1 MALVVKNPPANA
13 GDVTHVGL
21 IPGSGRSRRNLR
33 EGKEMAT
40 HSSILAWRIPWTEDP
55 GGLQSMGSQ
64 RVGHNWSDL
73 ARTHR
78 FTWPNV
84 LYRSPR
90 VQHRVLRC
98 NKLHPQGA
106 FSNLAVS
113 FLPPVG
119 QTCTRCPPFPC
130 FSPLTALTCTC
141 TETLTFSL
149 ISEQRL
155 IWKLVFQ
162 ILK

>member
-13 GDVTHVGL
+13 GDVRHVGL
-21 IPGSGRSRRNLR
+21 IPGSGRSPRNLR

-40 HSSILAWRIPWTEDP
+40 HSSVLAWRIPWTEDP

-64 RVGHNWSDL
+64 RVGHDWSDL
-73 ARTHR
+73 ARTHH

-84 LYRSPR
+84 LYRFPQ
-90 VQHRVLRC
+90 VQYRVLRC

-113 FLPPVG
+113 FLPPVH
-119 QTCTRCPPFPC
+119 
-130 FSPLTALTCTC
+130 PLSSVPLLLTTHSSYMHMHRDADIQPYFR
-141 TETLTFSL
+141 TKTYME
-149 ISEQRL
+149 IG
-155 IWKLVFQ
+155 I
-162 ILK
+162 